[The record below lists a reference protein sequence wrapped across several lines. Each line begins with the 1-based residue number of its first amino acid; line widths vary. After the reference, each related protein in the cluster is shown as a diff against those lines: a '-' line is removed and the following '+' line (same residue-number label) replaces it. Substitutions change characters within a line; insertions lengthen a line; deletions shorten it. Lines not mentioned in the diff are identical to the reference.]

1 MAAERWH
8 DVRVHWPDGTSH
20 DDGIRGDSPDDA
32 LDNAR
37 RNWIT
42 ENPYQQ
48 ATRIEYLRSPDVTPR
63 EPEQEADVE
72 PEP

>member
-20 DDGIRGDSPDDA
+20 DDGIQGDSLDDA

-42 ENPYQQ
+42 DTPYRQ
-48 ATRIEYLRSPDVTPR
+48 ATRIDTCAHRMSRHLN
-63 EPEQEADVE
+63 PEQDLD
-72 PEP
+72 P